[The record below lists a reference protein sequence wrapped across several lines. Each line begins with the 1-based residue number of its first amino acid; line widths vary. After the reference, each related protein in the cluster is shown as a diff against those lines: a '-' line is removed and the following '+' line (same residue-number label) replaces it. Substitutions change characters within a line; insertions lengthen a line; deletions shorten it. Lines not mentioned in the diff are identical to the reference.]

1 MIWFMTT
8 VHVRANQTTVD
19 WAEGAEFVCERTP
32 FVDNLIQHG
41 GLTELGLALSA
52 ADVAHLGAEP
62 LDALNAASDPSKLYV
77 QYAAGGVVDAQDKV
91 AAAAADANSSSEE
104 RQDAEKALANA
115 QADAAAAQENLN
127 QARADSTETLAE
139 LNTELDNES
148 EAPKPPR
155 TRRKSN

>member
-41 GLTELGLALSA
+41 GLTVIGHEGLVELGAS
-52 ADVAHLGAEP
+52 DQ
-62 LDALNAASDPSKLYV
+62 LDAPREVLSDPSKPNV
-77 QYAAGGVVDAQDKV
+77 QFAEGGVVDAQDKV
-91 AAAAADANSSSEE
+91 AAAYADANSSSEE

-127 QARADSTETLAE
+127 ENRADAADTIAE
-139 LNTELDNES
+139 LNTELDNEP
-148 EAPKPPR
+148 PKTTRP
-155 TRRKSN
+155 RRKSS

>member
-52 ADVAHLGAEP
+52 ADVAGLGRRP
-62 LDALNAASDPSKLYV
+62 LDALNAASDPSKPYA
-77 QYAAGGVVDAQDKV
+77 QYAEGGVVDAQDEV
-91 AAAAADANSSSEE
+91 AAAYADASSSSEE
-104 RQDAEKALANA
+104 RQDAEKVLANA
-115 QADAAAAQENLN
+115 QADAAAAQENLDET
-127 QARADSTETLAE
+127 RADSAETIAE
-139 LNTELDNES
+139 LNTELDNEP
-148 EAPKPPR
+148 PKTTRP
-155 TRRKSN
+155 RRKSS

>member
-41 GLTELGLALSA
+41 GLTVIGHEGL
-52 ADVAHLGAEP
+52 VE
-62 LDALNAASDPSKLYV
+62 LDASDHLDAPREVLSDPSKPYV
-77 QYAAGGVVDAQDKV
+77 RYAEGGVLDAQDKV
-91 AAAAADANSSSEE
+91 AGAYADANSASEE

-115 QADAAAAQENLN
+115 QADATVAQESLN
-127 QARADSTETLAE
+127 ETRADSAATLAE
-139 LNTELDNES
+139 LNTELDNEP
-148 EAPKPPR
+148 PKPPR
-155 TRRKSN
+155 TRRKSS

>member
-1 MIWFMTT
+1 MTT

-32 FVDNLIQHG
+32 FVDNLIKHG

-52 ADVAHLGAEP
+52 ADVAHLGTGT

-77 QYAAGGVVDAQDKV
+77 QYAEGGVVDAQDNV

-104 RQDAEKALANA
+104 RQDAERALANA

-127 QARADSTETLAE
+127 QARADSAETPAE

-155 TRRKSN
+155 TRRKNS

>member
-32 FVDNLIQHG
+32 FVDNLIKHG

-52 ADVAHLGAEP
+52 ADVADLGTEY
-62 LDALNAASDPSKLYV
+62 LDALHVASA
-77 QYAAGGVVDAQDKV
+77 QANVD
-91 AAAAADANSSSEE
+91 SSSEE

-115 QADAAAAQENLN
+115 QADAAAAQENLDET
-127 QARADSTETLAE
+127 RADSAETIAE
-139 LNTELDNES
+139 LNTELDNEP
-148 EAPKPPR
+148 PKTTRP
-155 TRRKSN
+155 RRKSS